1 MRAAPLRMRFPLSSA
16 ETEAAVR
23 FLRRHVP
30 AWIGFWLCCFWL
42 WLLLAGE
49 WNRIEWIAAA
59 SAATLAATVAEFG
72 RSLAGVGVRVP
83 LRWVGRAWS
92 AVPMVVID
100 FGIVL
105 WALVLS
111 GVRREVVRGRFR
123 SHPFPPG
130 EPGRDTPGIRAW
142 AELTATLSPN
152 AYVVGIDP
160 ERQRVLL
167 HDLVPRRASERP
179 A

>member
-1 MRAAPLRMRFPLSSA
+1 M
-16 ETEAAVR
+16 T
-23 FLRRHVP
+23 FLRRHAVGWCCL
-30 AWIGFWLCCFWL
+30 WICCFWL

-59 SAATLAATVAEFG
+59 AAATVAASLGELA
-72 RSLAGVGVRVP
+72 RSLAGVDARVP
-83 LRWVGRAWS
+83 WRWLVRARG
-92 AVPMVVID
+92 ALPMVVVD

-111 GVRREVVRGRFR
+111 AVRREVVRGRFR

-130 EPGRDTPGIRAW
+130 EPGADSPGIRAW
-142 AELTATLSPN
+142 AELTATFSPN
-152 AYVVGIDP
+152 AYVVDVDP
-160 ERQRVLL
+160 DRGRVLL
-167 HDLVPRRASERP
+167 HDLVPRRSSERP